1 MAVTAADI
9 MTSPAIFVS
18 PETNMADIAS
28 LLASKHFSA
37 VPVCHPDHTLAGIV
51 SESDILKPFRESVR
65 AKRDWWLG
73 VIAEGEE
80 LPQDFLDYI
89 RRDTRTASDVM
100 VRQVFTAEESTTLP
114 ELAELMIKHAIKR
127 LPIMRDGKLIG
138 VVSRADLVAA
148 IAASPAMLV

>member
-1 MAVTAADI
+1 MAITAADI
-9 MTSPAIFVS
+9 MSSPVIFVI
-18 PETNMADIAS
+18 PETNMAEIAS
-28 LLASKHFSA
+28 LLASKHYSA

-73 VIAEGEE
+73 VIAEGGE

-89 RRDTRTASDVM
+89 RRDTRTAADVM
-100 VRQVFTAEESTTLP
+100 VRHVFTAEERTTLP

-127 LPIMRDGKLIG
+127 VPILRDGKLVGIA
-138 VVSRADLVAA
+138 SRGDLVAA